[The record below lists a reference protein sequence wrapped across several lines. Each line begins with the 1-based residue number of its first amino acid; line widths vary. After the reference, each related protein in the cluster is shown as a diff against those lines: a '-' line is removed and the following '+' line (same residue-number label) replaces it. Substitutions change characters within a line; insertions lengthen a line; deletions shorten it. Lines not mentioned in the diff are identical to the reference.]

1 MFIFYKQTSF
11 ATYIDIS
18 WNLCCCKNKF
28 YEDGR
33 IPTEF
38 CTKYTSCAHKF
49 DALHCRSRRYLYAIW
64 HRSKPECD
72 SIWHIT
78 KHGQFEALFCCL
90 LCNVCKILIISLT
103 KAGNSNALSRILS
116 LWYLLLALWLIQSD
130 VNQSFISIMMWK
142 IRLVQESL

>member
-1 MFIFYKQTSF
+1 MFHVSF
-11 ATYIDIS
+11 LALRMLKILFIYFGKILVQKPKRIIYIYNGIIHTNYNKLKNLILSVYFFPTTNSICNIS
-18 WNLCCCKNKF
+18 YNLCCCKNKF

-49 DALHCRSRRYLYAIW
+49 DALYTRSRRYLYAMW
-64 HRSKPECD
+64 HWSKPECD

-90 LCNVCKILIISLT
+90 P
-103 KAGNSNALSRILS
+103 
-116 LWYLLLALWLIQSD
+116 
-130 VNQSFISIMMWK
+130 
-142 IRLVQESL
+142 LVTCTRY